1 MKTKVGIIFGGCSS
15 EYDVSLV
22 SVTSVIKNINKEKY
36 DVVLIG
42 ITKQGDFYLYQGDI
56 EKIEK
61 NEWKDDKSCKKIT
74 ISTNRSDII
83 VDERLDVYDLGSA
96 DGMLMSDIKITGT
109 VPDMNI
115 YSGIEKL
122 EDYKKRIY
130 SFIWEIIDK

>member
-61 NEWKDDKSCKKIT
+61 NEFMR
-74 ISTNRSDII
+74 RSEQEY
-83 VDERLDVYDLGSA
+83 ERRKAAPGWQSQ
-96 DGMLMSDIKITGT
+96 
-109 VPDMNI
+109 
-115 YSGIEKL
+115 
-122 EDYKKRIY
+122 
-130 SFIWEIIDK
+130 

>member
-42 ITKQGDFYLYQGDI
+42 ITILGDFYLYQGDI

-61 NEWKDDKSCKKIT
+61 K
-74 ISTNRSDII
+74 
-83 VDERLDVYDLGSA
+83 
-96 DGMLMSDIKITGT
+96 
-109 VPDMNI
+109 
-115 YSGIEKL
+115 
-122 EDYKKRIY
+122 
-130 SFIWEIIDK
+130 

>member
-61 NEWKDDKSCKKIT
+61 NEWKDDKSCKK
-74 ISTNRSDII
+74 SRY
-83 VDERLDVYDLGSA
+83 LQ
-96 DGMLMSDIKITGT
+96 
-109 VPDMNI
+109 
-115 YSGIEKL
+115 IEVIM
-122 EDYKKRIY
+122 E
-130 SFIWEIIDK
+130 